1 MRGFY
6 LAQIFFIQPCLIN
19 RQCPIDGEMAGFDA
33 LIIRLFDY
41 SKPASFFFRGTILY
55 FSMPFFS
62 IQNVLPVFGGGM

>member
-1 MRGFY
+1 
-6 LAQIFFIQPCLIN
+6 
-19 RQCPIDGEMAGFDA
+19 MAGFDA

-55 FSMPFFS
+55 LSMPFFS